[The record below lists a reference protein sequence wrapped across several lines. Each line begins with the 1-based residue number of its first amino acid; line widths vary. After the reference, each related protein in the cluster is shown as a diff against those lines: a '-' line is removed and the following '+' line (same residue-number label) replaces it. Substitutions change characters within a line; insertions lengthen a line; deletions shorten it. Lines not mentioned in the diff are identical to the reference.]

1 MANVIKYPE
10 NWNLMDLLMEFEPVD
25 AFFTITIRKRI
36 CTFMTTFLGDSLSV

>member
-10 NWNLMDLLMEFEPVD
+10 NWNLNLLMEFEPVD
-25 AFFTITIRKRI
+25 FFFTITIRKRI